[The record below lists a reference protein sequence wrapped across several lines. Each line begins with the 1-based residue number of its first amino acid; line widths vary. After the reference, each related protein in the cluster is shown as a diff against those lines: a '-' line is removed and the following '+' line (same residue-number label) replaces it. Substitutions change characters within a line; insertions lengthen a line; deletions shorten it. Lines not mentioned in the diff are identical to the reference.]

1 MALFQIDNEQFA
13 ELKSELAALTQ
24 SINDLSANVG
34 KWQAQ
39 QTIAIQSGLAGLIA
53 AVTGADIEEIQ
64 QRIDAVTSDLKQSS
78 TNVED
83 AIKQD
88 QKG

>member
-24 SINDLSANVG
+24 AVNDLSINVG

-39 QTIAIQSGLAGLIA
+39 QTIAIQSGLTGLIA